1 MLKRESR
8 IEMRV
13 LIKQYFRPDG
23 IEKIFDNGWRD
34 KREINKK
41 KRWKNLKGISNS
53 YMNKKIFWYPIDTY
67 EN

>member
-1 MLKRESR
+1 
-8 IEMRV
+8 MRV

-41 KRWKNLKGISNS
+41 KR
-53 YMNKKIFWYPIDTY
+53 
-67 EN
+67 